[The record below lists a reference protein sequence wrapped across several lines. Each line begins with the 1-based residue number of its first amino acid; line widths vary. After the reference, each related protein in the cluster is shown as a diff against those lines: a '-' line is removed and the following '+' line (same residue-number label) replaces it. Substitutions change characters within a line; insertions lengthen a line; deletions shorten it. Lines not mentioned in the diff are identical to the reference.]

1 MSISVRRVRKTRY
14 QSTSWE
20 HDDVP
25 IADDGWTETNIQA
38 FAEELKSEDIA
49 LVLHHRQPPK
59 PLADAIAASGAR
71 LVVVD
76 TEAADPVA
84 GLESDMK
91 AIVEGLLAG
100 KG

>member
-1 MSISVRRVRKTRY
+1 
-14 QSTSWE
+14 
-20 HDDVP
+20 
-25 IADDGWTETNIQA
+25 
-38 FAEELKSEDIA
+38 
-49 LVLHHRQPPK
+49 PPK

>member
-1 MSISVRRVRKTRY
+1 
-14 QSTSWE
+14 
-20 HDDVP
+20 
-25 IADDGWTETNIQA
+25 
-38 FAEELKSEDIA
+38 
-49 LVLHHRQPPK
+49 
-59 PLADAIAASGAR
+59 R

-84 GLESDMK
+84 GLERDMK